1 MNTSSL
7 RLLGA
12 AAISFAVASL
22 ATFPVFAQA
31 VPEAA
36 PAYTSEQLEKL
47 VGPIALYPDAL
58 LAITLPSATYP
69 LDLVKGWRFLEAR
82 KKDPK
87 LEPDKSL
94 PDPVLKLLN
103 YPDVVKMMNDD
114 LDWTEA
120 LGEAV
125 DTNEAGVMDAIQ
137 AFRRKAQGA
146 GNLKSNDK
154 QVVKTEQE
162 AIVIEPANPEVIY
175 VPQYQPSSVVVYSPT
190 PYAWGYYPTPYPY
203 YAYPYAPGA
212 ALATGLI
219 VGAAIGGAWGMGWN
233 NGSINNNINID
244 RNTNINTGNRNN
256 INTGNR
262 PSQGGGGQ
270 NWRNDRAPTQTKAG
284 AQARQGS
291 VGSRPGDARGGA
303 GASARPTSMGGAGA
317 SSRPTNMG
325 GAGASARD
333 GAGSVRASSPAS
345 NYGGGS
351 MQNRSGSSSYGG
363 GAFGGAGSSG
373 ASANRASSRGASSM
387 GASRGGGGGARA
399 GGGGGGRGGGGG
411 GGRGGGGRR

>member
-1 MNTSSL
+1 
-7 RLLGA
+7 
-12 AAISFAVASL
+12 
-22 ATFPVFAQA
+22 
-31 VPEAA
+31 
-36 PAYTSEQLEKL
+36 
-47 VGPIALYPDAL
+47 L

-317 SSRPTNMG
+317 SARPTNMG

-345 NYGGGS
+345 NYGGGRDS
-351 MQNRSGSSSYGG
+351 
-363 GAFGGAGSSG
+363 GGAGSMQGRSLRR
-373 ASANRASSRGASSM
+373 AAVHSAAPAPRRQRQPRFFAWRLEH
-387 GASRGGGGGARA
+387 
-399 GGGGGGRGGGGG
+399 GRKP
-411 GGRGGGGRR
+411 RGRRRCSSGWWRRRSRWWRRRRSRRRRPALGEHHGKRENPHDHAHRFLSCRDVVRECGRQSPPHPTAAHLPRPRTP